1 MSRGSARFANK
12 LIDHLAYISVINQ
25 GVNVNIEFA
34 TARKLVGSTAMVMLV
49 IGAGLGLGAGVA
61 QAKTSHPPHPTG
73 EARDPDQGIDKH
85 QPNSGVD
92 TFLDTR
98 RNDPDQN
105 PPPA

>member
-1 MSRGSARFANK
+1 
-12 LIDHLAYISVINQ
+12 
-25 GVNVNIEFA
+25 VNIEFA
-34 TARKLVGSTAMVMLV
+34 TARKLVGSIAMVMLV

-61 QAKTSHPPHPTG
+61 QAKTTPPPHPTG
-73 EARDPDQGIDKH
+73 EARDRDQGIDKH
-85 QPNSGVD
+85 QPNSPVD